1 MDDFFNDV
9 EEATA
14 QVAKEKELAAVPVA
28 TNAIRHQKQ
37 SLGSAHEQIER
48 ILQDNYKWKNLNPFH
63 VLDLAHT
70 ASLEDISRRY
80 KALSLLLHP
89 DKNQQEEKAQEA
101 YDEVL
106 KAKAILDDE
115 HKYNHMR
122 QLVEQGMKQGKLDW
136 EKRESSSQPE
146 PESSSL
152 ETYQTK
158 AVARIFAQIEMER
171 RQVEQRERNNAQRE
185 RQQEE
190 DELAKE
196 RNERKFDKE
205 WKQEERVEKR
215 IGSWRNFNKKKKVK
229 TTP

>member
-1 MDDFFNDV
+1 
-9 EEATA
+9 
-14 QVAKEKELAAVPVA
+14 
-28 TNAIRHQKQ
+28 
-37 SLGSAHEQIER
+37 
-48 ILQDNYKWKNLNPFH
+48 
-63 VLDLAHT
+63 
-70 ASLEDISRRY
+70 
-80 KALSLLLHP
+80 
-89 DKNQQEEKAQEA
+89 
-101 YDEVL
+101 
-106 KAKAILDDE
+106 
-115 HKYNHMR
+115 MR
-122 QLVEQGMKQGKLDW
+122 QLIEQGMKQGKLDW